1 MKKLGKKWRSTILLI
16 HYPYE
21 TCTTQCVRGFATM
34 LIWLFTLR
42 LIQLF
47 VLSVAA
53 ITCIV
58 VGMHTLLL
66 ASMLAISALI
76 VEIGRA
82 HVLTPVTNAH
92 LVCRLL
98 LDQQ

>member
-58 VGMHTLLL
+58 VGMHTLMF

-76 VEIGRA
+76 VVGGLEVVTRSTIGRA
-82 HVLTPVTNAH
+82 SCRER
-92 LVCRLL
+92 VCP
-98 LDQQ
+98 